1 MIVLSWDVGIINLAF
16 CLIDYNKE
24 TKNFK
29 ILDWDIIN
37 LTDREKMKCTEC
49 NANPSFYQN
58 ITEKYY
64 CKNHSKNANIT
75 PPEFDN
81 IFSNLSDD
89 TSNNTS
95 INTCIFEGKTG
106 ACGKKTKY
114 KYNNSEHF
122 CNVHAKSKY
131 TNISNSYKLVKHTK
145 KGIDKMSM
153 DDFLLKLIKE
163 LDKRPNLLNCE
174 YVFIENQ
181 PTMKNPRMKT
191 ISVTLYNYYIIRGI
205 IDKHISQSPLKEVH
219 FMAPSN
225 KLKLADNGDK
235 AELVKVKNTDN
246 DSKTYKLTKSLG
258 VKYCLEMIKEFPEWV
273 TKFNS
278 HKKKDDLA
286 DCFLQGMYALINK
299 L

>member
-1 MIVLSWDVGIINLAF
+1 MKVLSWDVGIINLAF

-24 TKNFK
+24 TKEFK

-37 LTDREKMKCTEC
+37 LTDRDKMKCTEC
-49 NANPSFYQN
+49 NANPSYYQ
-58 ITEKYY
+58 TFSEKYY
-64 CKNHSKNANIT
+64 CKNHSKLAMIT
-75 PPEFDN
+75 PPTFETLFTLC
-81 IFSNLSDD
+81 I
-89 TSNNTS
+89 NNTCS
-95 INTCIFEGKTG
+95 VEGKNGT
-106 ACGKKTKY
+106 CGKKSKY
-114 KYNNSEHF
+114 SKNEINSENYNY
-122 CNVHAKSKY
+122 CNTHAKSKY
-131 TNISNSYKLVKHTK
+131 TNISNGFKLVSHAK

-153 DDFLLKLIKE
+153 DDFLMRLIVE

-191 ISVTLYNYYIIRGI
+191 ISVTLYNYYLIRGI
-205 IDKHISQSPLKEVH
+205 IDKSISKSQLKEVH

-225 KLKLADNGDK
+225 KLKLANDGDK
-235 AELVKVKNTDN
+235 VELVKVKNNED

-258 VKYCLEMIKEFPEWV
+258 VKYCLEMIKQYPEWV
-273 TKFNS
+273 TVFNS

>member
-1 MIVLSWDVGIINLAF
+1 MKVLSWDVGIINLAF

-24 TKNFK
+24 TKEFK

-37 LTDREKMKCTEC
+37 LTDRAKMKCTEC
-49 NANPSFYQN
+49 NANPTYYQVVSD
-58 ITEKYY
+58 KYY
-64 CKNHSKNANIT
+64 CKHHSKLALIEPPHFDILFKTENIT
-75 PPEFDN
+75 D
-81 IFSNLSDD
+81 SV
-89 TSNNTS
+89 
-95 INTCIFEGKTG
+95 CCFEGKTG
-106 ACGKKTKY
+106 ICGKKTKY
-114 KYNNSEHF
+114 NLNNKTEDKIGDSY
-122 CNVHAKSKY
+122 CNTHAKSKY
-131 TNISNSYKLVKHTK
+131 KSYSNEYKLINYTK

-153 DDFLLKLIKE
+153 DDFLMRLVKE

-191 ISVTLYNYYIIRGI
+191 ISVTLYNYYLIRGI
-205 IDKHISQSPLKEVH
+205 IDKNISKSQLKEVH

-225 KLKLADNGDK
+225 KLKLANDGDK
-235 AELVKVKNTDN
+235 VELVKVKNNED

-258 VKYCLEMIKEFPEWV
+258 VKYCLEMIKQYPEWV
-273 TKFNS
+273 NVFNS

>member
-1 MIVLSWDVGIINLAF
+1 MKVLSWDVGIINLAY

-24 TKNFK
+24 TKDFI

-49 NANPSFYQN
+49 NANPSYYQ
-58 ITEKYY
+58 TLSEKYY
-64 CKNHSKNANIT
+64 CKNHSKLANII
-75 PPEFDN
+75 PPNFDAL
-81 IFSNLSDD
+81 FEL
-89 TSNNTS
+89 NN
-95 INTCIFEGKTG
+95 NNKCCFEGKSG
-106 ACGKKTKY
+106 NCGKNTKY
-114 KYNNSEHF
+114 KLNEDYY
-122 CNVHAKSKY
+122 CNTHAKSKY
-131 TNISNSYKLVKHTK
+131 NNICNTYKLINYNK

-153 DDFLLKLIKE
+153 DDFLLRLVKE
-163 LDKRPNLLNCE
+163 LDKRPNLLNCDS
-174 YVFIENQ
+174 VFIENQ

-205 IDKHISQSPLKEVH
+205 IDKEISKSPLKAVH

-235 AELVKVKNTDN
+235 AELVKVKNNDD
-246 DSKTYKLTKSLG
+246 DSKTYKLTKALG
-258 VKYCLEMIKEFPEWV
+258 VKYCLEMIKQFPEWV
-273 TKFNS
+273 EKFNS

-299 L
+299 